1 MGKYFSD
8 IVEKAVSDIYYC
20 YDNARATQAAD
31 DLALAATEQ
40 EDGDACY
47 ILARCFSRACQAWKY
62 HPFEENQG
70 AVYTMLRKGI
80 FLGSA
85 PAVVGALRM
94 GALNGELLEIM
105 PFSSIRE
112 PWEMV
117 LEKAEDGCPFCQYLV
132 GSTFYYLDIRKLRET
147 EEHYF
152 VSQGDWEEWQRQ
164 QILEGVSWYEKA
176 FENGMGLAGRNLIHY
191 YDNGRAGLIPPER
204 EMVRQVVKK
213 GAELGYPDG
222 MFDLACDLC
231 RGDEKEE
238 GLSWARRA
246 AEMGHLEGWRLLG
259 DACRDGQGEEAL
271 VRALECYEKAAA
283 AGDDPD
289 SSGQAGEMYF
299 LGLGA
304 DRDYK
309 KAVEYLEQN
318 FALRGNEGRP
328 DILGLCLLLGYG
340 CERDPERGRQLLE
353 ESRDT
358 RYRSYGLGMM
368 YADGIGVDQDI
379 KTGVGYLKAAG
390 DYEPAREAL
399 KQFKRGFWG
408 GWKRR

>member
-1 MGKYFSD
+1 
-8 IVEKAVSDIYYC
+8 
-20 YDNARATQAAD
+20 
-31 DLALAATEQ
+31 
-40 EDGDACY
+40 
-47 ILARCFSRACQAWKY
+47 
-62 HPFEENQG
+62 
-70 AVYTMLRKGI
+70 
-80 FLGSA
+80 
-85 PAVVGALRM
+85 
-94 GALNGELLEIM
+94 
-105 PFSSIRE
+105 
-112 PWEMV
+112 
-117 LEKAEDGCPFCQYLV
+117 
-132 GSTFYYLDIRKLRET
+132 
-147 EEHYF
+147 
-152 VSQGDWEEWQRQ
+152 
-164 QILEGVSWYEKA
+164 
-176 FENGMGLAGRNLIHY
+176 MGLAGRNLIHY

-213 GAELGYPDG
+213 GAELGYPDC

-259 DACRDGQGEEAL
+259 DVCRDGQGEEAL

>member
-117 LEKAEDGCPFCQYLV
+117 LEKAKDGCPFCQYLV

-147 EEHYF
+147 EEHDF

-213 GAELGYPDG
+213 GAELGYPDC

-231 RGDEKEE
+231 RGDEKEA

-246 AEMGHLEGWRLLG
+246 AELGHLEG
-259 DACRDGQGEEAL
+259 
-271 VRALECYEKAAA
+271 
-283 AGDDPD
+283 
-289 SSGQAGEMYF
+289 
-299 LGLGA
+299 
-304 DRDYK
+304 
-309 KAVEYLEQN
+309 
-318 FALRGNEGRP
+318 
-328 DILGLCLLLGYG
+328 
-340 CERDPERGRQLLE
+340 
-353 ESRDT
+353 
-358 RYRSYGLGMM
+358 
-368 YADGIGVDQDI
+368 
-379 KTGVGYLKAAG
+379 
-390 DYEPAREAL
+390 
-399 KQFKRGFWG
+399 
-408 GWKRR
+408 